1 MAVIASCFRR
11 LSPVRRPLA
20 AAVLA
25 VAAMAGS
32 MATASA
38 AVAADSSGC
47 PDAQVTI
54 MNASPDQ
61 MRAAVLCLVNLERTE
76 RHLPQL
82 VASDKLDRSAQDW
95 TDSMVGSDDFSHG
108 SAFMNRI
115 TATGFDWTTVG
126 ENIATGYET
135 PAAVVKAWMRSP
147 GHCANILD
155 PAYREVGTGELAR
168 RISHVSTLVGTWTQD
183 FGRLMD
189 QPALSGNYG
198 PADACDRH

>member
-1 MAVIASCFRR
+1 MADIVSHFRR

-20 AAVLA
+20 ATVLA
-25 VAAMAGS
+25 LAAMVAS

-47 PDAQVTI
+47 PDAQVAITS
-54 MNASPDQ
+54 ASPDQ
-61 MRAAVLCLVNLERTE
+61 MRNAVLCLVNLERTE

-115 TATGFDWTTVG
+115 SATGFDWTTVG

-135 PAAVVKAWMRSP
+135 PEAVVQAWMRSP

-155 PAYREVGTGELAR
+155 PAYREVGTGEIAR
-168 RISHVSTLVGTWTQD
+168 RIPRVSTLVGTWTQD

-189 QPALSGNYG
+189 QPALSGNVG
-198 PADACDRH
+198 PADACYHH